1 MKYLFIFISFAVSA
15 QNTVKINSDDFSFD
29 HPTCLL
35 RFDEKQE
42 FSTKLKENLIKK
54 GFKLHGYIEE
64 KKLNPEDLYM
74 TLSISREGLFFKDCK
89 LTIKI
94 NEATSSKILSTDKT
108 LLQTVTTRAYPR
120 VTFNGDERC
129 TRGIDDLFVDLP
141 SCKSGRSIL
150 K

>member
-1 MKYLFIFISFAVSA
+1 
-15 QNTVKINSDDFSFD
+15 
-29 HPTCLL
+29 LL